1 MHVFSRI
8 NDSHHSDW
16 INEGIAEYYAI
27 ELMHRAGGMSDERYQ
42 SVQRNLIKTSRKVT
56 TLRGDRVDAA
66 TVARAVLLLRELNA
80 EIRQQTSN
88 EKSLDDVCRG
98 LMRLDTV
105 STKEFIQ
112 LSESVIGAPSK
123 VLASTLLQ

>member
-1 MHVFSRI
+1 
-8 NDSHHSDW
+8 
-16 INEGIAEYYAI
+16 
-27 ELMHRAGGMSDERYQ
+27 MHRAGGMSDERYQ